1 MMMMVMMMMMSLW
14 SRKYENKIS
23 YPKVGWKAKQKNIKK
38 NQNKILKRPKTKS
51 FAHRWVD
58 RRSRRWEGL
67 EASTYVG
74 TGDLVTFSRFLT
86 FELPMGR
93 EPWNLQVAVRYITLY
108 WLTSLHLWPCHW
120 WKKTLTRGSVLNVS
134 ANQRP
139 LHHISSR
146 PSWDVTSSNEK
157 IFQRMCFPV
166 SRSQVFWFQADQ
178 DWLPNV

>member
-1 MMMMVMMMMMSLW
+1 MKCHTQRW
-14 SRKYENKIS
+14 AEE
-23 YPKVGWKAKQKNIKK
+23 QKRI
-38 NQNKILKRPKTKS
+38 KTKS

-58 RRSRRWEGL
+58 KLSRQWEGL

-74 TGDLVTFSRFLT
+74 TGDMVSFSSFVIFGGNQASNWVGT
-86 FELPMGR
+86 VESTSSC
-93 EPWNLQVAVRYITLY
+93 ATLY
-108 WLTSLHLWPCHW
+108 WLTSLHPWPCHW

-157 IFQRMCFPV
+157 ICQRMCFPV